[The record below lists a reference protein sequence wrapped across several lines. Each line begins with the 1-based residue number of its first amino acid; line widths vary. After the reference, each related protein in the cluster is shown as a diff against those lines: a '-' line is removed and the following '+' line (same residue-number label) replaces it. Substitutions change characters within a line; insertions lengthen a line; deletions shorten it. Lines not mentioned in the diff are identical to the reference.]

1 MTLDPRFVVG
11 ININDYFVDKTTG
24 LPLSGGTI
32 EFFKDQDRSSGKL
45 VYQLTGSPPNYTY
58 TSLSNPLTLST
69 VGTVVNN
76 SSPAKNA
83 AIYYYPYDE
92 LGNLELY
99 YIVVKDSGG
108 TIQLTREAWPN
119 LTAEGDPTQT
129 ENSVTNQLQNSQFVD
144 VFFNPDYG
152 VTIPTGGAVSDA
164 IYNIAPN
171 WFLRVSA
178 NADSN
183 IVVNRVGVS
192 GAENVITNPP
202 FQLEIE
208 PQSNNITSIELVQ
221 RLSHNPDLWA
231 NGFVAGS
238 AVVASLDGIPHTV
251 EMLYSPNIA
260 AAATTVFSGVTDT
273 TGYTRLEGTV
283 QIEAGTNTDTGDD
296 GYLDIIYVLPPI
308 GSVAITSTQ
317 IVGLASNATNIDYEQ
332 QPVNMQESLLF
343 GYYNPLIQQ
352 VPAPSILEGWDFP
365 VNPAQFGETVSMG
378 AVDSQYLWDQLI
390 GWQSVDNLVAVSRSL
405 AGPLFVNLST
415 TGQFALIQYLSGTQ
429 LQEFLANDFSVLLEG
444 YSDQVA
450 GASGTVSFWYTTDA
464 MLPNVADGTNLSLIQ
479 TIDANGKPVTFNGN
493 WTQLTRNYRGDGR
506 FTLPYSSASAPQ
518 SISLEGWNNPGYTIA
533 STATYAAIV
542 VGFASAPA
550 SNVVFKSISVTPG
563 LLARPYAPLSYELT
577 RKQLERYYEKSYNP
591 GVYAGAVTTAGELI
605 RPMHTTFFEQTSPF
619 FQILTRYFTQQFSI
633 EYRGIKR
640 SVPVVTLYSSVTGV
654 SGNVCLFIQAVS
666 NTDLILTSDWA
677 VAGSGQY
684 GISYAGLSIAEIAE
698 HSEGSINQSAAGT
711 IRFHYTADA
720 RLGIV
725 L

>member
-24 LPLSGGTI
+24 LPLEGGTI
-32 EFFKDQDRSSGKL
+32 EFFKDQDRSAGKL

-58 TSLSNPLTLST
+58 TPLSNPLTLST

-76 SSPAKNA
+76 SSPAKNV

-92 LGNLELY
+92 LGNVELY

-108 TIQLTREAWPN
+108 TTQLVREAWPN
-119 LTAEGDPTQT
+119 ITAEDDPTQT
-129 ENSVTNQLQNSQFVD
+129 ENSVTNQLQNPQFVD

-152 VTIPTGGAVSDA
+152 VTISTGGAVSDA
-164 IYNIAPN
+164 VYDIAPN

-183 IVVNRVGVS
+183 IVVNRVGIS
-192 GAENVITNPP
+192 GAENVVTNPP

-221 RLSHNPDLWA
+221 RLYHNPDLWA

-238 AVVASLDGIPHTV
+238 AVVASLDGIAHTV

-260 AAATTVFSGVTDT
+260 AAATTVFSGATET
-273 TGYTRLEGTV
+273 TGYSRLEGTIE
-283 QIEAGTNTDTGDD
+283 IEAGTNTDTGDD
-296 GYLDIIYVLPPI
+296 GYLDIVYVLPPI

-343 GYYNPLIQQ
+343 SHYNPLIQQ
-352 VPAPSILEGWDFP
+352 VPVPSLLQGWDFK

-390 GWQSVDNLVAVSRSL
+390 GWQSVDSSVSISRNPAGNLN
-405 AGPLFVNLST
+405 VNLST
-415 TGQFALIQYLSGTQ
+415 TGQFALIQYLSATQ
-429 LQEFLANDFSVLLEG
+429 LKEFLANDFSVLMEG

-464 MLPNVADGTNLSLIQ
+464 TLPNVASGTNLSLIS
-479 TIDANGKPVTFNGN
+479 TVDANGVPLTFNGN

-506 FTLPYSSASAPQ
+506 FTLPYSSSSAPQ

-563 LLARPYAPLSYELT
+563 LLARPFAPLSYELT
-577 RKQLERYYEKSYNP
+577 RKELEYYYEKSYDP
-591 GVYAGAVTTAGELI
+591 GVYAGAATSIGQLSKPQVVTTA
-605 RPMHTTFFEQTSPF
+605 
-619 FQILTRYFTQQFSI
+619 
-633 EYRGIKR
+633 
-640 SVPVVTLYSSVTGV
+640 SVTGGLV
-654 SGNVCLFIQAVS
+654 ANEWKYYTGNFGIEFRSMKRAVPTVHLYSTISGAIDTVIYRIASTS
-666 NTDLILTSDWA
+666 NTGESVSRWSVASGRYA
-677 VAGSGQY
+677 VNYEPLDSTP
-684 GISYAGLSIAEIAE
+684 IDTLSSPKAPTLYF
-698 HSEGSINQSAAGT
+698 Q
-711 IRFHYTADA
+711 YTADA